1 MEQDK
6 ELETRSAGEGKD
18 HLEYTLTAE
27 LELGR
32 QLFVAGAPGQR
43 IIDSITVLNEKL
55 HGGRL
60 HIFLGF
66 EALVITMEH
75 GGERRIAMCE
85 YPLPVAMNGKAITEV
100 SRYLRSLPAGA
111 DPAHVTS
118 ELQSLK

>member
-1 MEQDK
+1 MDKTDEQIIGGF
-6 ELETRSAGEGKD
+6 ETTTPSPTQD
-18 HLEYTLTAE
+18 HLGEILTAE

-43 IIDSITVLNEKL
+43 IHDSIAVLNEKL
-55 HGGRL
+55 RGGRL

-85 YPLPVAMNGKAITEV
+85 YPLPVAMNGNAITEI
-100 SRYLRSLPAGA
+100 SRYLRSFPAGA
-111 DPAHVTS
+111 DPARVS
-118 ELQSLK
+118 Q